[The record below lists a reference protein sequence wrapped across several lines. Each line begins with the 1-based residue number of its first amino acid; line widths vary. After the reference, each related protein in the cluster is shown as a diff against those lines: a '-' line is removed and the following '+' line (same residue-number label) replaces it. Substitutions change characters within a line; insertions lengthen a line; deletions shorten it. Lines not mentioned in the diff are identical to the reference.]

1 MRKFLSAK
9 WRIVETDQVLRQF
22 KKLGDQQKKQY
33 REAIRTLASSD
44 DPRKLGT
51 FKRGRKYSAYY
62 YELGRSFRLVYQVV
76 KEQMII
82 LLLDVGDHKE
92 VYGKD

>member
-1 MRKFLSAK
+1 MSAK
-9 WRIVETDQVLRQF
+9 WRIRETDQVLRQF
-22 KKLGDQQKKQY
+22 RKLGDQQKKQY
-33 REAIRTLASSD
+33 REAVKTLANSD

-62 YELGRSFRLVYQVV
+62 YELGRSFRLVYQLINEEMV
-76 KEQMII
+76 I
-82 LLLDVGDHKE
+82 LLLDVGDHKQ